1 MCVEIEAEL
10 LVFIKACFGY
20 LGIQI
25 VAKSRPFFRGPAV
38 VSGQIMCF
46 WPSFGHS
53 AWQFHEKNTKNI
65 QLLKRMLITQTPV
78 ICAIYTNSQF
88 F

>member
-1 MCVEIEAEL
+1 MCVEIEVEL

-53 AWQFHEKNTKNI
+53 GLTISREKLEKYSAI
-65 QLLKRMLITQTPV
+65 LKKECSLLKLQ
-78 ICAIYTNSQF
+78 
-88 F
+88 